1 MDGSKQLRLITFV
14 VGEESFVLD
23 IMSVRQIVMY
33 SGSTPVPKAPSFIEG
48 IIVLRNDVIPIIDL
62 RRRLFPDRP
71 PGDQTPLVLILRSPV
86 GLIGL
91 KVDGVRRIIT
101 VDADSILPPPP
112 LIRDLQGELFIGVVP
127 REGEVFLLLDLET
140 LLTAEEKVSLRETEF
155 KIEEERGEKR
165 PETGEQTGS

>member
-1 MDGSKQLRLITFV
+1 
-14 VGEESFVLD
+14 
-23 IMSVRQIVMY
+23 
-33 SGSTPVPKAPSFIEG
+33 
-48 IIVLRNDVIPIIDL
+48 
-62 RRRLFPDRP
+62 
-71 PGDQTPLVLILRSPV
+71 
-86 GLIGL
+86 
-91 KVDGVRRIIT
+91 VDGVRRIIT